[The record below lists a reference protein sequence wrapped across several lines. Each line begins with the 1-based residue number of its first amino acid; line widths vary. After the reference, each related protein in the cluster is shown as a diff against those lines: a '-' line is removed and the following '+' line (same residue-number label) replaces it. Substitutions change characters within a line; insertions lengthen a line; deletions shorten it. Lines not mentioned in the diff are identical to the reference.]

1 MSNMLFPLSRREKS
15 QLKEIEARFAR
26 KQIIGITDDEES
38 RLLDML
44 HLLASRD
51 IIQPMEIDNTNAYR
65 LTGTFKEFWNWV
77 DDQEKKSR
85 KLSRKEWVQCL
96 LSGLGG
102 VVLTLL
108 LQYVIPLIQ
117 TIFINA
123 G

>member
-1 MSNMLFPLSRREKS
+1 MSNVLFPLSQREKS
-15 QLKEIEARFAR
+15 QLKEIENAFACN
-26 KQIIGITDDEES
+26 KIIGIADDEES

-44 HLLASRD
+44 RLLVSRG
-51 IIQPMEIDNTNAYR
+51 IIQPMEMDNTNAYR

-108 LQYVIPLIQ
+108 LQYVIPLIR

>member
-44 HLLASRD
+44 RLLVSRG

-108 LQYVIPLIQ
+108 LQYVIPLIRI
-117 TIFINA
+117 IFINA

>member
-1 MSNMLFPLSRREKS
+1 MSKVLFPLSRREKS

-108 LQYVIPLIQ
+108 LQYVIPLIR